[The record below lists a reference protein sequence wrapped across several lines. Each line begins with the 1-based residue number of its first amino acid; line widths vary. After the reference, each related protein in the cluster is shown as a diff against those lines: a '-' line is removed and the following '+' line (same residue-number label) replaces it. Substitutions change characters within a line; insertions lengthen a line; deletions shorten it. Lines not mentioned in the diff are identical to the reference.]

1 MIRPIAALACVT
13 LVGYLFW
20 DDIRKRPG
28 YRPSWAPLAWMFLA
42 GSRWASSWLSL
53 STPISSVDSYS
64 EGSPV
69 DRAVFFGLIVWGL
82 VVLARRNI
90 NWGRLLAKNAWLAL
104 YLLFCL
110 ASVMWTDEPVVLIK
124 RWIKDLGNPIMALV
138 ILTEPRP
145 YEALGVLLRRLSFL
159 LLPLSVVFVRYYP
172 ELGRVHHVDGTPMYT
187 GVGHQKNDLGLMCLV
202 TGLYFFWKLLQRRDR
217 APAAERIDR
226 WDVLLIAMLAW
237 LLYMSNSQTSLACL
251 VVAVLVMGVAR
262 LPLLSGRP
270 RRLVPS
276 VVAGGI
282 AFATLEATIG
292 MKDRILELLGRDV
305 SLTNRTELWDVVLGH
320 VTNPVLGA
328 GFMSFWTG
336 ERMAAIWDGMGTA
349 GINQAHSG
357 YIEQY
362 VNLGYVGLGLILLL
376 LISTLFKI
384 WKHSPSQPQTAILRL
399 CIVVVAV
406 LYNYTEASFYG
417 INNMWLLL
425 LASSL
430 DVSGQPARPTATPR
444 QGWADDEEPR
454 RRVARPRRPSLAV
467 RAGVRRGLRDATRA
481 RRIRRACPAQ

>member
-1 MIRPIAALACVT
+1 
-13 LVGYLFW
+13 
-20 DDIRKRPG
+20 
-28 YRPSWAPLAWMFLA
+28 
-42 GSRWASSWLSL
+42 
-53 STPISSVDSYS
+53 
-64 EGSPV
+64 
-69 DRAVFFGLIVWGL
+69 
-82 VVLARRNI
+82 
-90 NWGRLLAKNAWLAL
+90 
-104 YLLFCL
+104 
-110 ASVMWTDEPVVLIK
+110 
-124 RWIKDLGNPIMALV
+124 MALV

-172 ELGRVHHVDGTPMYT
+172 ELGRVHHVDGTPMST

-202 TGLYFFWKLLQRRDR
+202 TGLYFFWKLYDG
-217 APAAERIDR
+217 
-226 WDVLLIAMLAW
+226 IARPRPSASTGGMCCSSRCW
-237 LLYMSNSQTSLACL
+237 RGCCYMSNSQTSLACL

-262 LPLLSGRP
+262 MPLLSGRP
-270 RRLVPS
+270 RRLVLS

-305 SLTNRTELWDVVLGH
+305 SLTNRTELWDVVLGQ
-320 VTNPVLGA
+320 VTDPVLGA

-336 ERMAAIWDGMGTA
+336 ERMQAIWDGMGTA

-384 WKHSPSQPQTAILRL
+384 WKQSPSQSQTAILRL

-430 DVSGQPARPTATPR
+430 DVSGQPARPTATRR

-454 RRVARPRRPSLAV
+454 RRAARPRRPPLAA
-467 RAGVRRGLRDATRA
+467 RAGVRCGLRDATRA
-481 RRIRRACPAQ
+481 RRIRRPWPAQ